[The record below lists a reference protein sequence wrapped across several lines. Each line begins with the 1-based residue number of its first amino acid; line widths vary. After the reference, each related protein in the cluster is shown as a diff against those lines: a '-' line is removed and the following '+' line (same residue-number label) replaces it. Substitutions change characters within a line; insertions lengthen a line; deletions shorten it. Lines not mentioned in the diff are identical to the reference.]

1 MNCLMNLKKIKMF
14 THIKTSKENR
24 EVVAQLTRKLNL
36 GTENIISRIALT
48 YSLSL
53 DRKLNLSEIQ
63 NSGGKEY
70 STKVLFGYYADI
82 YLAMVAMHYN
92 LHISEKD
99 LAKYLKMHIDDGL
112 SLINDE
118 FNINTNMDG
127 FDFLIKK
134 VESSLSLIS

>member
-1 MNCLMNLKKIKMF
+1 M
-14 THIKTSKENR
+14 
-24 EVVAQLTRKLNL
+24 AQLTRKLNL

-70 STKVLFGYYADI
+70 STKVLFGDYADI

>member
-1 MNCLMNLKKIKMF
+1 MF

-24 EVVAQLTRKLNL
+24 DVVAVLTRKLSL

-48 YSLSL
+48 HSLSL
-53 DRKLNLSEIQ
+53 DRKLDLSEIE

-70 STKVLFGYYADI
+70 STKVLFGDYADF
-82 YLAMVAMHYN
+82 YLSMVALHYN
-92 LHISEKD
+92 LHISDKD
-99 LAKYLKMHIDDGL
+99 LGKYIKMHIDDGL

>member
-1 MNCLMNLKKIKMF
+1 MNLKKIKMF

-24 EVVAQLTRKLNL
+24 DVVAVLTRKLNL

-53 DRKLNLSEIQ
+53 DRKLDLSEIQ

-70 STKVLFGYYADI
+70 STKVLFGDYADI

-112 SLINDE
+112 QILNDE
-118 FNINTNMDG
+118 INSNSNMDG
-127 FDFLIKK
+127 FDFLTQKIEIGMK
-134 VESSLSLIS
+134 ELI

>member
-1 MNCLMNLKKIKMF
+1 MF

-48 YSLSL
+48 HSLSL
-53 DRKLNLSEIQ
+53 DRKLDLSEIQ

-70 STKVLFGYYADI
+70 STKVLFGDYVDI

-99 LAKYLKMHIDDGL
+99 LAKYIKMQ
-112 SLINDE
+112 
-118 FNINTNMDG
+118 TT
-127 FDFLIKK
+127 
-134 VESSLSLIS
+134 ISHMYGQGKLGMPRKWHSTR

>member
-1 MNCLMNLKKIKMF
+1 MF

-48 YSLSL
+48 HSLSL
-53 DRKLNLSEIQ
+53 DRKLDLSEIQ

-70 STKVLFGYYADI
+70 STKVLFGDYADF
-82 YLAMVAMHYN
+82 YLSMVALHYN
-92 LHISEKD
+92 LHISDKD
-99 LAKYLKMHIDDGL
+99 LGKYIKMHIDDGL
-112 SLINDE
+112 SLINEE

-134 VESSLSLIS
+134 VESSLSLIC

>member
-1 MNCLMNLKKIKMF
+1 MNLKKIKMF

-48 YSLSL
+48 HSLSL
-53 DRKLNLSEIQ
+53 DKKLDLSEIQ

-70 STKVLFGYYADI
+70 STKVLFGDYADI

-99 LAKYLKMHIDDGL
+99 LAKYIKMHIDDGL
-112 SLINDE
+112 GLINKE
-118 FNINTNMDG
+118 FNNNTNMDG
-127 FDFLIKK
+127 FDFLIGEIEKSVNK
-134 VESSLSLIS
+134 YH